1 MVPATQESEQPKS
14 SEENKFLECIKNKPV
29 SKRPV
34 EELKEVLR
42 YVIVKVGLR
51 AQNWPNEMEKQI
63 LLEHIV
69 SNYGRHTN
77 EEIKLAFDMAITEK
91 LEVEANCYENFS
103 CVFFSRIMN
112 SYRAWAS
119 MVHKNVVKPTVIMI
133 ENKEDISDEGM
144 DKFWDATEELVAKGN
159 YPIELIPPM
168 LYDWMDKNGNI
179 LFSREEKLKFLERAT
194 LVRHTAIAH
203 AFEKNPYSLETKAA
217 LNDFNRMREIKKYSE
232 AEHEKIKELAKK
244 MVVFEMMKTKL
255 STSK

>member
-1 MVPATQESEQPKS
+1 MKPFGKMTPEEVAGYSRATMIKIALITGWIVPEGKY
-14 SEENKFLECIKNKPV
+14 LD
-29 SKRPV
+29 
-34 EELKEVLR
+34 
-42 YVIVKVGLR
+42 
-51 AQNWPNEMEKQI
+51 I
-63 LLEHIV
+63 LLDQFAKKMLESYPKV
-69 SNYGRHTN
+69 NP
-77 EEIKLAFDMAITEK
+77 E
-91 LEVEANCYENFS
+91 EVEYAFRTEGTVIKDWGKQMNLSLIDEVMIPYSEKRFEI
-103 CVFFSRIMN
+103 SRIEEQLKIK
-112 SYRAWAS
+112 AL
-119 MVHKNVVKPTVIMI
+119 PPPPIT
-133 ENKEDISDEGM
+133 EDISDEGM

-179 LFSREEKLKFLERAT
+179 LFNRDDKLKFLERAT

-255 STSK
+255 AK